1 MSSPFDEISLKFL
14 KKLKVNVIKI
24 ASGEVTNVPLIK
36 EIGKMKKKVILS
48 SGMCNMNEIKTAL
61 KSLISGGTKKKTS
74 PFCTVTLNTQ
84 QQLLVLI

>member
-36 EIGKMKKKVILS
+36 EIGKMKKSYFIFWYV
-48 SGMCNMNEIKTAL
+48 
-61 KSLISGGTKKKTS
+61 
-74 PFCTVTLNTQ
+74 
-84 QQLLVLI
+84 